1 MRFIAGLLFAAI
13 VACGID
19 FELVRQLPDFTRPSM
34 SEYDRFLMDV
44 RRRTPPGA
52 SIAIDAPA
60 EKFHPDYADR
70 YYRASY
76 ELAGRRVIP
85 LKDRDDRDHRE
96 RIAQADYVA
105 VWDGKHGTL
114 QRRSR

>member
-19 FELVRQLPDFTRPSM
+19 FEFVRQLPDFSDA
-34 SEYDRFLMDV
+34 SISGYDRFLMDV
-44 RRRTPPGA
+44 RQRTPPGA

-60 EKFHPDYADR
+60 EKFQPDYAYL

-76 ELAGRRVIP
+76 QLAGRRVIP

-114 QRRSR
+114 QRRAR

>member
-19 FELVRQLPDFTRPSM
+19 FEFVSQIFDFTRPAISD
-34 SEYDRFLMDV
+34 YDRFLLEV
-44 RRRTPPGA
+44 RRRTSPGS
-52 SIAIDAPA
+52 SIAIDALA
-60 EKFHPDYADR
+60 EKFQPDYAYR

-76 ELAGRRVIP
+76 QLAGRRVIP

-105 VWDGKHGTL
+105 VWDGHRGTL
-114 QRRSR
+114 RSAR